1 MISLLYFYE
10 PVTYLS
16 IIKLEKINCV
26 KLRGGVKRCLNIKIS
41 SEKMK
46 LLSLKDAKKLETNR
60 TKMQ

>member
-10 PVTYLS
+10 PVPYLS
-16 IIKLEKINCV
+16 IIKREKN
-26 KLRGGVKRCLNIKIS
+26 KLRVGVKRCLNIKIP

>member
-10 PVTYLS
+10 PVPYLS
-16 IIKLEKINCV
+16 II
-26 KLRGGVKRCLNIKIS
+26 KRCLNIKIP